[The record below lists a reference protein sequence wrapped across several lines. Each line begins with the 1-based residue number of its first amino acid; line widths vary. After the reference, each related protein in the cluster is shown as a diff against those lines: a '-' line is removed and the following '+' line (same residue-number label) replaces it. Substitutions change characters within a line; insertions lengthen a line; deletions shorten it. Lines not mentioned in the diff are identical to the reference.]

1 MFVSIITFVLSNHL
15 NLTFFKFFNFFF
27 MFLESFT
34 VHENLWTLNFQS
46 LLAFHDVHGHYNVP
60 YHYYNPIPTG
70 KKKIFDFASAFAFF
84 HSILYISFNFFAWCV
99 QQICLF

>member
-1 MFVSIITFVLSNHL
+1 
-15 NLTFFKFFNFFF
+15 

-70 KKKIFDFASAFAFF
+70 STNVSPLRLGMLRTIYHHITLTLFSDD
-84 HSILYISFNFFAWCV
+84 ISNCIVTVIVIDIVIYVHTINTRKF
-99 QQICLF
+99 